1 MRTLALI
8 LALALVVPACGGDQP
23 GKPGIPIDRDALA
36 AYDAGLDY
44 LKTQAKGGHFGNPGF
59 TAIATTPFLTRPGG
73 VRDTDTEFVEGCVE
87 YLLTFQ
93 QEDGGI
99 YDKYVANYT
108 TCVSI
113 MALAAA
119 DKEKYGDA
127 IAKAAGFV
135 KSLQAA
141 SGGIGYS
148 DKVGP
153 EDPDMSNT
161 QFAVEAI
168 KTAGVELEDRQRS
181 KLLEFL
187 QRNQN
192 RTETNDG
199 DYKLQDGR
207 RIVPMNDGGA
217 YYKPTESKAGTV
229 DNPDGTVSLRSYG
242 STTYALLK
250 CYILAGLSK
259 DDGRV
264 KDAVK
269 WISTHFTLAENPGF
283 EDPDDPKAGMQG
295 YYYYLMT
302 VAKALRLLD
311 VEEVKDADGVTHDW
325 RKELTA
331 ELLSRQMEDGSW
343 VNSDKD
349 RWMEGMP
356 QLATAY
362 ALTALSSSMQ

>member
-8 LALALVVPACGGDQP
+8 LTVALVLPACGGDQP
-23 GKPGIPIDRDALA
+23 EKKEIPIDRDALA

-44 LKTQAKGGHFGNPGF
+44 LKSQAKGGNFGNPGF
-59 TAIATTPFLTRPGG
+59 TAIAATPFVTRPGG
-73 VRDTDTEFVEGCVE
+73 MREADAAFVEGCAE
-87 YLLTFQ
+87 YLLGFQ
-93 QEDGGI
+93 QDNGGI

-108 TCVSI
+108 TCASI
-113 MALAAA
+113 MLLSAA
-119 DKEKYGDA
+119 DKEKYA
-127 IAKAAGFV
+127 EPIAKAANFV
-135 KSLQAA
+135 KSLQSA

-168 KTAGVELEDRQRS
+168 KTAGVKLDDRQRS

-192 RTETNDG
+192 RTESNDG
-199 DYKLQDGR
+199 DYKLEDGR

-229 DNPDGTVSLRSYG
+229 ENPDGTVSLRSYG

-250 CYILAGLSK
+250 CYLLAGLSK

-269 WISTHFTLAENPGF
+269 WISTHFTLTENPGF
-283 EDPDDPKAGMQG
+283 DVSKDATAGMQG
-295 YYYYLMT
+295 YFYYLMT
-302 VAKALRLLD
+302 MGKALRLLE
-311 VEEVKDADGVTHDW
+311 VEEVKDADGVGHDW
-325 RKELTA
+325 RKALTS
-331 ELLSRQMEDGSW
+331 EIVSRQGKDGSW
-343 VNSDKD
+343 VNKD
-349 RWMEGMP
+349 NARWMEDKP
-356 QLATAY
+356 ALVTAY
-362 ALTALSSSMQ
+362 ALTALSSCMQ